1 MHRVSNRMQH
11 DFVAARQ
18 PVRQDNNAKRRDE
31 DKAMTILETTGKR
44 ICSSPLKQHM
54 DKNFQQYRT
63 VGYRPYMGGEYW
75 NGEGAASEEFE
86 YCRR

>member
-31 DKAMTILETTGKR
+31 DKALTILETTGKR
-44 ICSSPLKQHM
+44 ICSSQIHAVEATHG
-54 DKNFQQYRT
+54 Q
-63 VGYRPYMGGEYW
+63 
-75 NGEGAASEEFE
+75 EFPTIQN
-86 YCRR
+86 CRLQAVYGW